1 MKKRIFTVVA
11 SLTLVCSLALT
22 GCGKNESTDNS
33 SSSSKPTDNSSA
45 NKSNSKPIV
54 LRVGYILST
63 GSDADKGAEKF
74 KELVNKNS
82 NGRIDVQTFP
92 NSQLGSDQDMINAQ
106 QSGSLEMEISGDG
119 PVNIF
124 EPGFGALTMPF
135 AFRDTDHML
144 KVYNGPIGQQLNE
157 AFVKD
162 KGVRLVGVWA
172 RGPRYLTANKEI
184 KTPADLQGYKL
195 RVPTQTTYVETWKK
209 LGAVPTALNL
219 SELYTALQQGVVG
232 GQENPLAI
240 ISTSS
245 FFQVQKYVMDTQHVY
260 GPYLITVS
268 DKFYNNL
275 SADLKKVVDD
285 ALKEA
290 TTYEISVVK
299 DGETQFRTD
308 LEKKGMKFV
317 NVDRQAFLDKMQG
330 LPEQLEKSLKW
341 IPGQYQQIVD
351 TK

>member
-1 MKKRIFTVVA
+1 MKKNMIALLSAAMVV
-11 SLTLVCSLALT
+11 SLALA
-22 GCGKNESTDNS
+22 GCGNNAPADR
-33 SSSSKPTDNSSA
+33 SA
-45 NKSNSKPIV
+45 AKDSASNAKPII
-54 LRVGYILST
+54 LRVGYILAT
-63 GSDADKGAEKF
+63 GSDADKGAQKF

-144 KVYNGPIGQQLNE
+144 KVYNGPIGKQLNE

-184 KTPADLQGYKL
+184 KSPADLQGYKL
-195 RVPTQTTYVETWKK
+195 RVPTQTTYVETWKR
-209 LGAVPTALNL
+209 LEAIPTALNL

-232 GQENPLAI
+232 GQENPLDI

-245 FFQVQKYVMDTQHVY
+245 FFQVQKYVMDTHHVY

-268 DKFYNNL
+268 DKFYNGL
-275 SADLKKVVDD
+275 PADLKKVVDD

-290 TTYEISVVK
+290 TAYEIGVVK
-299 DGETQFRTD
+299 DGETQFRAD
-308 LEKKGMKFV
+308 LEKKGMTFV
-317 NVDRQAFLDKMQG
+317 HVDRQAFINKMQG
-330 LPEQLEKSLKW
+330 LPEQLEKSQKW